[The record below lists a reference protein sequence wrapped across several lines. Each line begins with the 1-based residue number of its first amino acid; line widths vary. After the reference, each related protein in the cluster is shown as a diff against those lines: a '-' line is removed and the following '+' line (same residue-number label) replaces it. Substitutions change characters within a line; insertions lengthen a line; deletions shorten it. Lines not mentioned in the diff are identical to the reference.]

1 MINEYANI
9 SFQWK
14 KENAIQKLGEEVG
27 ARLYEG
33 MFFTKNKMDKKAHR
47 KIKIL
52 PMLKYIKDDLWEVL
66 FNQSA
71 AGLEAFIGDRKH
83 SKTNQELK
91 EYVLYEYNP
100 KYLLKYTK
108 DNFLFKFFAAI
119 LKGFLC
125 YAGFKCRVV
134 PE

>member
-1 MINEYANI
+1 
-9 SFQWK
+9 
-14 KENAIQKLGEEVG
+14 
-27 ARLYEG
+27 
-33 MFFTKNKMDKKAHR
+33 MDKKAQR

-52 PMLKYIKDDLWEVL
+52 TMLKYVKDDLWEVL
-66 FNQSA
+66 FNQTA
-71 AGLEAFIGDRKH
+71 TGLEAFIGDRKH
-83 SKTNQELK
+83 SKTNVDLK

-100 KYLLKYTK
+100 KYLLRYTK